1 VKRICVLSLVCA
13 SIIMANETVVL
24 EEIVTISTATKTQKK
39 IEGVAAS
46 VEVIS
51 EKEIQK
57 MGAESLKDILN
68 HTSGINVQ
76 YGTFPSASS
85 KSKSSISLRGMGA
98 KGTLFLIDGRR
109 VGGEVANPYDL
120 DRIPASQIEKIEIVK
135 GPMSTLYGADATG
148 GVINIIT
155 KKPKAGDTKVDL
167 GVRYGQ
173 NSHGDDQNKNANLSI
188 RGKEKALGYSFYVN
202 QTSTTPYTQREVADR
217 ANHGG
222 EDKAI
227 FANAM
232 SHYLEWAKAL
242 HVKELPC
249 GAMGK
254 NLSIDGLDEKSVCI
268 GDIHAFGEVVL
279 QVSQPRKP
287 CYKIS
292 RYWHSQSLTHDIYA
306 SGFTGWYYRV
316 LEGGSL
322 QAPQEIQIIQKDPD
336 TINIASA
343 NAAFRE
349 PSLHPKICEILANHP
364 SLANAWRLDI
374 AKRFRNK
381 TAKKPDYM
389 MQP

>member
-1 VKRICVLSLVCA
+1 MKMILRSLQLGKVRTFE
-13 SIIMANETVVL
+13 STFQNGHNWKEFSTGFKKVPYEGIVHVNKLGII
-24 EEIVTISTATKTQKK
+24 
-39 IEGVAAS
+39 
-46 VEVIS
+46 
-51 EKEIQK
+51 
-57 MGAESLKDILN
+57 
-68 HTSGINVQ
+68 
-76 YGTFPSASS
+76 
-85 KSKSSISLRGMGA
+85 
-98 KGTLFLIDGRR
+98 
-109 VGGEVANPYDL
+109 
-120 DRIPASQIEKIEIVK
+120 
-135 GPMSTLYGADATG
+135 
-148 GVINIIT
+148 
-155 KKPKAGDTKVDL
+155 GD
-167 GVRYGQ
+167 
-173 NSHGDDQNKNANLSI
+173 
-188 RGKEKALGYSFYVN
+188 
-202 QTSTTPYTQREVADR
+202 EVADR

-249 GAMGK
+249 GAMGE

-292 RYWHSQSLTHDIYA
+292 RYWHSQSLTHDIYT

-322 QAPQEIQIIQKDPD
+322 QAPQEIQIIQKDIHAI
-336 TINIASA
+336 TIASA

-349 PSLHPKICEILANHP
+349 PSLHPEICKILANHP
-364 SLANAWRLDI
+364 SLADAWRLDI